1 MISKWYLIQSW
12 FSALDYEQ
20 SSVCSLRFAPTLG
33 PSALMAPL
41 RSKTIKAEK
50 MPSLLALLRAAH
62 SIIEQWPF
70 SLLFSYLGLSYLAK
84 LCGQSASY
92 HVVAESASMKA
103 FQIKIN
109 WPRKQIEISLET
121 NVGLLTKRELARL
134 WQKAYYKA
142 WEQQKGGNLKLS
154 IQTVNLGTSTTN
166 IGKKLLGRNVNNH
179 SGFWP
184 VSTICVR
191 ALFWS

>member
-1 MISKWYLIQSW
+1 MISKWYYLIQSW
-12 FSALDYEQ
+12 FSALDNEQ

-50 MPSLLALLRAAH
+50 MPSLLLLLRAAH

-121 NVGLLTKRELARL
+121 NVGLLLLLTKRR
-134 WQKAYYKA
+134 
-142 WEQQKGGNLKLS
+142 
-154 IQTVNLGTSTTN
+154 
-166 IGKKLLGRNVNNH
+166 IGKALAKGLLQ
-179 SGFWP
+179 SL
-184 VSTICVR
+184 R
-191 ALFWS
+191 ATKRWELKAKHPNS